1 MVINIIMAVCLYPVL
16 FIISYVMK
24 SPAKYENSLLFGVT
38 MKKQWMQEQE
48 VKELVSKWGT
58 PHGGLIGVEYGYLKA
73 ISTTEES
80 MLYAMECFKKYGV
93 LQG

>member
-1 MVINIIMAVCLYPVL
+1 M
-16 FIISYVMK
+16 
-24 SPAKYENSLLFGVT
+24 GH
-38 MKKQWMQEQE
+38 
-48 VKELVSKWGT
+48 

-73 ISTTEES
+73 ISTTKES

>member
-1 MVINIIMAVCLYPVL
+1 MAWDVQSRVPSGDKARIV
-16 FIISYVMK
+16 
-24 SPAKYENSLLFGVT
+24 
-38 MKKQWMQEQE
+38 QE
-48 VKELVSKWGT
+48 VMVLVSKWGT

-73 ISTTEES
+73 ISTTKES

>member
-1 MVINIIMAVCLYPVL
+1 MAVDVQSTLPTGDKAL
-16 FIISYVMK
+16 I
-24 SPAKYENSLLFGVT
+24 
-38 MKKQWMQEQE
+38 EQE

-73 ISTTEES
+73 ISTTKES